1 MGRRSRSKKAWVG
14 ARWAAGRAGPGVGDG
29 ARPGV
34 GRLGQRPVPHPG
46 PDAHPVPDV
55 DAHPGG
61 DPDGDAGR
69 FAHADAFSSTDVHA
83 RAFAHA
89 FAHAASSNGNAHSL
103 ANGFSYAHRHGG
115 SSPPTSA
122 TRPIGGIKWGSGHP
136 GFGYRSVAADRR
148 GALGASGRG
157 RSGRAGGPARMAPTA
172 ISSESREHTMR
183 LNPEGGRKA
192 YPGNWK
198 RHIIS
203 VQPGWP
209 QGPDVALKEGP

>member
-1 MGRRSRSKKAWVG
+1 VG
-14 ARWAAGRAGPGVGDG
+14 ARRAAGWAGPGVGDG

-34 GRLGQRPVPHPG
+34 GRSGQRPVPHPG

-83 RAFAHA
+83 RA

-148 GALGASGRG
+148 GVLGAGGGGRPG
-157 RSGRAGGPARMAPTA
+157 LAGGFAGVAPPAIPGAAVGARAHRGTKGLYGKLA
-172 ISSESREHTMR
+172 R
-183 LNPEGGRKA
+183 A
-192 YPGNWK
+192 YN
-198 RHIIS
+198 I
-203 VQPGWP
+203 Q
-209 QGPDVALKEGP
+209 